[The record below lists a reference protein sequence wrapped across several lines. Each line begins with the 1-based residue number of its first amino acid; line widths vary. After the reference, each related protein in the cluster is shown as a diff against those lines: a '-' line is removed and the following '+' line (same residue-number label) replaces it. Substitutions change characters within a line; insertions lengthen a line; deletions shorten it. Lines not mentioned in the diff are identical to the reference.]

1 MKKNTNKEETKV
13 FKFGET
19 VESEV
24 FADCQK
30 ISENW
35 PLAFFSLG
43 TLNCSLKNKVTNE
56 PCELN
61 IKVGINLKNL
71 KPILVHEETKKAADI
86 DWRILFKFLIEHGFL
101 KDVLKDYDTSKI
113 FLTNE
118 VQDER

>member
-1 MKKNTNKEETKV
+1 MKEETKV

-19 VESEV
+19 IESEV
-24 FADCQK
+24 FDDCK
-30 ISENW
+30 KFSKFEN
-35 PLAFFSLG
+35 LKMFKLG
-43 TLNCSLKNKVTNE
+43 TLECSLKNKVTNE
-56 PCELN
+56 TYDLN
-61 IKVGINLKNL
+61 ILCGINLKNL

-118 VQDER
+118 VQDEKQ